1 MKILRTKNLERKQ
14 EKAITNIYM
23 TKFHNSVTHLNGPQ
37 EPGNT
42 LGSRNWFFFFFKSS
56 TFYTNYFTPLNE

>member
-1 MKILRTKNLERKQ
+1 MFMKILRTKNLERKQ

-42 LGSRNWFFFFFKSS
+42 LGSRNCLFFFF
-56 TFYTNYFTPLNE
+56 